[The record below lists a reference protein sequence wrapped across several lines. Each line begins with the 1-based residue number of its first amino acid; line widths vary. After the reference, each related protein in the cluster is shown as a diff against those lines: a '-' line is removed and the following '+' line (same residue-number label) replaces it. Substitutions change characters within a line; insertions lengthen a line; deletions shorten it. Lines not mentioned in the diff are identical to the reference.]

1 MDPEPLELLEPVE
14 ELVVDDE
21 LDELD
26 DPVEP
31 VEPVEPAEP
40 DGEDDDEDELSSEPA
55 VPLLVVDEVE
65 LVLEPPEERLSLR

>member
-26 DPVEP
+26 DP